1 MLIAVTETSLNNQ
14 DDAVRAEF
22 SPDGYNL
29 LDHARPCRQGG
40 GTALL
45 FRDLLAVKK
54 EDGGLKV
61 SFEFSEW
68 TVQQASS
75 HDRRVVIIYRL
86 QSDSGDRRIPMNIF
100 FTEFSDYLETVVLF
114 KEHLVLVAAFNIHV
128 DVPYD
133 S

>member
-1 MLIAVTETSLNNQ
+1 MLNNQ

-22 SPDGYNL
+22 CPDGYKL
-29 LDHARPCRQGG
+29 LDHAHTCRQGS
-40 GTALL
+40 GTTPL

-54 EDGGLKV
+54 EDGGLKM

-75 HDRRVVIIYRL
+75 HDLQVVIIYRL
-86 QSDSGDRRIPMNIF
+86 QLDSDDRRIPMNIF
-100 FTEFSDYLETVVLF
+100 FTEFSDYLETVVLR
-114 KEHLVLVAAFNIHV
+114 KEQLVLVAAFNIHV